1 MAQNEKQGMEAAA
14 PSGSASQSGT
24 AGSQGTSAG
33 GQQQRKMETGTG
45 STTTGHE
52 SGQQSARLAR
62 RETREDALGNLF
74 GATPFFA
81 AAAPRTLSAAERRH
95 GPAVLRGRPW
105 ARSGQ
110 LGTAV
115 GRFMPNVDVEER
127 DDRIVVRADLPGVNV
142 DDFRV
147 ELEDDALVLQGERR
161 DEREDMRGGVR
172 RAERSYGG
180 FRRVIP
186 LPPGA
191 NLEAAEARFENGVLE
206 DRIPFQQKSRSRRLE
221 VQSGSSSARPPRTRP
236 GTDPSS
242 DSPRGE
248 AAVPPSGVARVS
260 TEC

>member
-74 GATPFFA
+74 GATPFFGSA
-81 AAAPRTLSAAERRH
+81 SPFALFRLLSDDMDRLFF
-95 GPAVLRGRPW
+95 GGGRGQGQ
-105 ARSGQ
+105 GQ

-115 GRFMPNVDVEER
+115 GRFMPNIDTEER
-127 DDRIVVRADLPGVNV
+127 DDRILVRADLPGVKV

-147 ELEDDALVLQGERR
+147 EIEDDALVIQGERR
-161 DEREDMRGGVR
+161 DEREDVRGGIR
-172 RAERSYGG
+172 RVERSYGA

-191 NLEAAEARFENGVLE
+191 NLEQAEARFDNGVLE
-206 DRIPFQQKSRSRRLE
+206 VQIPFEQKSGSRRLE
-221 VQSGSSSARPPRTRP
+221 VQSGSSSGSTSKDPTRH
-236 GTDPSS
+236 
-242 DSPRGE
+242 
-248 AAVPPSGVARVS
+248 
-260 TEC
+260 